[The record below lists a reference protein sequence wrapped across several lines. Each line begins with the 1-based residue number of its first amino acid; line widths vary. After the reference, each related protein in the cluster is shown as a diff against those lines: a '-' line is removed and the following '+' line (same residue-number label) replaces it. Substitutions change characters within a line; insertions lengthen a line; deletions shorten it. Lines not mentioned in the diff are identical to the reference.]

1 MVCISITI
9 QKKIEYEISQRKKT
23 VFCQSQLY
31 FVCSWLWSMSLSVC
45 LMLGLIN
52 ERRPGPPRGP
62 VEDDILLFCYES
74 FSPRNRRNSPKWR
87 RARLNY
93 STFTINFHPPFPHL
107 DTSLDHRVC
116 RLIMGMLTIPCA
128 IHTWALWQHERLW
141 EHGFLWVC
149 NLAKLTVELLIQLFY
164 LGAILVWKKKIWLKL
179 ERTHLALI

>member
-1 MVCISITI
+1 MVCIGITI
-9 QKKIEYEISQRKKT
+9 QKKIEYEISQRIKT

-31 FVCSWLWSMSLSVC
+31 FVCSWFWSMSLSVC

-93 STFTINFHPPFPHL
+93 SAFTINFHPPLPSSRHL
-107 DTSLDHRVC
+107 SGPQSVQAHHGNVDNSLCDTNSGPVATWEVVGAWIFVSL
-116 RLIMGMLTIPCA
+116 
-128 IHTWALWQHERLW
+128 
-141 EHGFLWVC
+141 
-149 NLAKLTVELLIQLFY
+149 QLSKTNCWIINSI
-164 LGAILVWKKKIWLKL
+164 ILSWSNFGVKKK
-179 ERTHLALI
+179 